1 MMASMVSPYREW
13 PKAELHLHLEGSIE
27 SATLRELDPAL
38 SEEEIR
44 NRYRYDGFSGFL
56 ESFKWV
62 VEHLRTPEHY
72 ALAARRLFERLAADN
87 VRYAEVTLSAGV
99 ILRRKQNLEA
109 VFEALQREAERAALE
124 VKWIFDA
131 VRQFGAEDARAVAER
146 AAAYRSCGVVA
157 FGIGGDEAQGPAEWF
172 AEVYQWARSHGLRLT
187 AHAGETGGPQS
198 VWAALRIGAE
208 RIGHGIASVRDPQLL
223 AYLHEHDVALEICI
237 SSNLATGVVASL
249 EEHPVRRL
257 FEAGVPVVLNT
268 DDPAMFHTSLVR
280 EYELAEKL
288 GFSRE
293 ELRHVA
299 DNAFRYRFR
308 APA

>member
-1 MMASMVSPYREW
+1 MMAKMVSPYREW

-27 SATLRELDPAL
+27 PATLRELDPAL

-99 ILRRKQNLEA
+99 ILWRKQNLE
-109 VFEALQREAERAALE
+109 VIFEALRREAERAPIQ
-124 VKWIFDA
+124 VRWIFDA
-131 VRQFGAEDARAVAER
+131 VRQFGAEHARAVAER
-146 AAAYRSCGVVA
+146 AAVYRSCGVVA
-157 FGIGGDEAQGPAEWF
+157 FGIGGDEGQGPAEWF
-172 AEVYQWARSHGLRLT
+172 GEVYAWARSQGLRLA
-187 AHAGETGGPQS
+187 AHAGETAGPQS

-208 RIGHGIASVRDPQLL
+208 RIGHGIASVRDPELL
-223 AYLHEHDVALEICI
+223 AYLREHDIALEVCI

-280 EYELAEKL
+280 EYELAERL

-293 ELRHVA
+293 ELRRVA
-299 DNAFRYRFR
+299 ESAFRYRFGS
-308 APA
+308 PA

>member
-1 MMASMVSPYREW
+1 MMANMVSPYRGW

-27 SATLRELDPAL
+27 PATLRELDPGL
-38 SEEEIR
+38 SEEEIES
-44 NRYRYDGFSGFL
+44 RYRYEGFSGFL

-62 VEHLRTPEHY
+62 VEHLRSPEHY
-72 ALAARRLFERLAADN
+72 GLAARRLFERLAADN

-99 ILRRKQNLEA
+99 ILWRKQNLEA
-109 VFEALQREAERAALE
+109 IFEALRRESGRAALE

-131 VRQFGAEDARAVAER
+131 VRQFGAEHARAVAER

-157 FGIGGDEAQGPAEWF
+157 FGIGGDEEQGPAEWF
-172 AEVYQWARSHGLRLT
+172 AEVYAWARKQGLRLT
-187 AHAGETGGPQS
+187 AHAGETAGPQS

-208 RIGHGIASVRDPQLL
+208 RIGHGIASVRDPELL
-223 AYLHEHDVALEICI
+223 GYLREHDVALEICI

-268 DDPAMFHTSLVR
+268 DDPAMFHTSLAR
-280 EYELAEKL
+280 EYELAERL
-288 GFSRE
+288 GFSQE
-293 ELRHVA
+293 ELRRIA
-299 DNAFRYRFR
+299 ESAFRYRFH
-308 APA
+308 APD